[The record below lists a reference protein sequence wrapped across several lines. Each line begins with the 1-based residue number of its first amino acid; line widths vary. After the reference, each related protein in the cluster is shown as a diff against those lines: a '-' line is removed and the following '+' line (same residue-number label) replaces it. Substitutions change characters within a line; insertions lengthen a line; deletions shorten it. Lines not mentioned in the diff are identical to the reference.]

1 MTNNFEVDI
10 LASGS
15 KGNST
20 LIKAGNTAVLI
31 DAGIS
36 TKRIVEG
43 LHNCGVEP
51 EDLSGILITH
61 EHRDHV
67 AGLDVWGKRY
77 PTVPIFA
84 NERTWC
90 QLPCRRNFTSEQVRV
105 FPRGCVL
112 GNIRIESF
120 KISHD
125 AVDPVGYKLYYKDDK
140 CTYLTDCGYVTKECK
155 EAAEGSQTLI
165 LEANHDED
173 MLRHGSYP
181 IMIQERI
188 LGEYG
193 HLSNTTAGNLLVSLK
208 HKPDEVM
215 LAHLSEQNNTVEV
228 AYNTVHNILEQQKE
242 TIKLALYVA
251 RQNMLVTNK

>member
-77 PTVPIFA
+77 PMVPIFA

-90 QLPCRRNFTSEQVRV
+90 QLPC
-105 FPRGCVL
+105 
-112 GNIRIESF
+112 
-120 KISHD
+120 
-125 AVDPVGYKLYYKDDK
+125 
-140 CTYLTDCGYVTKECK
+140 
-155 EAAEGSQTLI
+155 
-165 LEANHDED
+165 
-173 MLRHGSYP
+173 
-181 IMIQERI
+181 
-188 LGEYG
+188 
-193 HLSNTTAGNLLVSLK
+193 
-208 HKPDEVM
+208 
-215 LAHLSEQNNTVEV
+215 
-228 AYNTVHNILEQQKE
+228 
-242 TIKLALYVA
+242 
-251 RQNMLVTNK
+251 